1 MEDTTINRE
10 TMGRLAKALAFI
22 GTPQDAVVL
31 ALKRAEETGTEKDI
45 KRARTM
51 FMKLKPGDRR
61 SALATL
67 TD

>member
-45 KRARTM
+45 KQARTM

>member
-31 ALKRAEETGTEKDI
+31 ALRRAEETGTEKDI
-45 KRARTM
+45 KQARAM
-51 FMKLKPGDRR
+51 FMKLKPKDRS

>member
-31 ALKRAEETGTEKDI
+31 ALRRAEETGTEKDI
-45 KRARTM
+45 KQARTM
-51 FMKLKPGDRR
+51 FLKLKPGDRR